1 MSDAQLESILDNGDS
16 EDDNEDDR
24 IYAGIEESKTSVD
37 VSAASGSES
46 DDDDSDLE
54 VDSDDETHHKTL
66 PVVAP
71 ATTKPAA
78 TGAAPAT
85 AKPGVTTP
93 ASTAVPATATKPA
106 AAASTTTSTT
116 TTTARPA
123 DKKAVQ
129 LSAAWPEEA
138 GVTPHE
144 GYEEIPASQSGADEK
159 GGYARVMPVRFREM
173 RDDRLMN
180 SLISKYAREVRRDG
194 HNTGDFFLNRDDAQ
208 DAVDEVLATHPD
220 QVATLNGKVDFDATW
235 KHFDV
240 NSDGLVEVGR
250 FPQFLRYLTNGAL
263 NVDLQ

>member
-106 AAASTTTSTT
+106 AAASTSTT

-208 DAVDEVLATHPD
+208 DAVDEVLKTHPD
-220 QVATLNGKVDFDATW
+220 QVATLNG
-235 KHFDV
+235 
-240 NSDGLVEVGR
+240 
-250 FPQFLRYLTNGAL
+250 
-263 NVDLQ
+263 